1 MDKHPVKQFI
11 IHTLVKQAIA
21 FEEESI
27 MFYQRAAKQVNTEPC
42 RKLLL
47 SFADEEQ
54 SHKLKLEQFLTGDLQ
69 EILATQPAKELP
81 ELTID
86 FELLH
91 RKITGSESGKEIIE
105 LALMKEKAS
114 YTFYHL
120 LAERTKI
127 HSAKQ
132 VFLYLAQQE
141 QSHLDKLAT
150 ELSQIS

>member
-1 MDKHPVKQFI
+1 MNKHPVKQFI
-11 IHTLVKQAIA
+11 VHTLVKQALA

-27 MFYQRAAKQVNTEPC
+27 LFYQRAAEQMTKPLCKN
-42 RKLLL
+42 LLL
-47 SFADEEQ
+47 SFAEEEQ
-54 SHKLKLEQFLTGDLQ
+54 QHKQKLEQFLSGGFN
-69 EILATQPAKELP
+69 EILEVHQPIEQP

-86 FELLH
+86 YALLQ
-91 RKITGSESGKEIIE
+91 RKITGSESEKEIIE

-120 LAERTKI
+120 LAQRTKI

-141 QSHLDKLAT
+141 RSHLDKLEK
-150 ELSQIS
+150 ELPQIP

>member
-11 IHTLVKQAIA
+11 VHTLVKQAIA

-27 MFYQRAAKQVNTEPC
+27 FFYQRAAEQVTKEPNK
-42 RKLLL
+42 KLLL
-47 SFADEEQ
+47 SFAVEEQ
-54 SHKLKLEQFLTGDLQ
+54 QHKQKLEQFLSGDLH
-69 EILATQPAKELP
+69 EILAVHPPKEQP

-86 FELLH
+86 YNLLH
-91 RKITGSESGKEIIE
+91 RKITGSESEKEIIE

-114 YTFYHL
+114 YTLYHL
-120 LAERTKI
+120 LAQRTKI

-150 ELSQIS
+150 ELQQIS